1 MISLKTMNKK
11 NKIVIILMLLS
22 ILACLLYLPWKAEKH
37 GAYGNV
43 LTRPLGYAFIG
54 YKPPIYTESD
64 FLPTDNSSFN
74 AFEDIAKK
82 HNTDL
87 REKLNREGIEIHPS
101 WVKNFERINYTQ
113 VMINI
118 GISIIFWSIVLL
130 LVNLV

>member
-1 MISLKTMNKK
+1 MNKK

-43 LTRPLGYAFIG
+43 ITRPLGYALIG

-113 VMINI
+113 VIINI

>member
-1 MISLKTMNKK
+1 MVSLKTMNKK

-43 LTRPLGYAFIG
+43 ITRPLGYALIG

-113 VMINI
+113 VIINI

>member
-1 MISLKTMNKK
+1 MVSLKTMNKK

-43 LTRPLGYAFIG
+43 ITRPLGYALIG